1 MINQNKILAKENN
14 RTVIDLEMLPK
25 EEGGIL
31 IEFIEF
37 LKRRQIRGRAEKKA
51 GKTRI
56 KFQDW
61 NLNTRGKL
69 TRKEIYGYL

>member
-1 MINQNKILAKENN
+1 MVNQNKILEKENN
-14 RTVIDLEMLPK
+14 RAVIDLKMLPK

-37 LKRRQIRGRAEKKA
+37 LKRRQIRSRVERKAEKR
-51 GKTRI
+51 RI

-61 NLNTRGKL
+61 NLNTQGKT